1 MTEMRELTDTE
12 VDAVCGG
19 AGLFTLPNINVTTI
33 SIPSI
38 VTQTNTPTQVAIG
51 VGGSAANLLGEVA
64 NLSSI
69 F

>member
-12 VDAVCGG
+12 VDAVCG
-19 AGLFTLPNINVTTI
+19 AAALFTLPNINITTI
-33 SIPSI
+33 AIPNT

-51 VGGSAANLLGEVA
+51 LVGSAANVLGTVA
-64 NLSSI
+64 NVSSI

>member
-12 VDAVCGG
+12 VDAVCG
-19 AGLFTLPNINVTTI
+19 AGLFTLPNINITTI
-33 SIPSI
+33 AIPNT

-51 VGGSAANLLGEVA
+51 LVGSAANVLGTVA
-64 NLSSI
+64 NVSSI

>member
-1 MTEMRELTDTE
+1 MSEMRELTDTE
-12 VDAVCGG
+12 VDAVCGAG
-19 AGLFTLPNINVTTI
+19 GLFTLPNINITTI
-33 SIPSI
+33 SIPNV

-51 VGGSAANLLGEVA
+51 VGGTAANVLGTVA

>member
-1 MTEMRELTDTE
+1 MSEMRELTDTE

-51 VGGSAANLLGEVA
+51 LGGSAANLLGAVA
-64 NLSSI
+64 NVSPI